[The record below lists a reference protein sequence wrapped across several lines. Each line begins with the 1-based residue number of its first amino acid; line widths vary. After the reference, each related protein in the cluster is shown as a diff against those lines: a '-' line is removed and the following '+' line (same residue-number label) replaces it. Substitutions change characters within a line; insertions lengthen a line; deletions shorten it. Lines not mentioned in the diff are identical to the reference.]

1 LVITIREQ
9 DAEVLDQHG
18 GHVSFD
24 AGNVQFLGNLMDDGC
39 LTTPRTTLY
48 ADSTLKGEQGFD
60 GVFD

>member
-9 DAEVLDQHG
+9 DAEVLDKHG
-18 GHVSFD
+18 WHVSFD
-24 AGNVQFLGNLMDDGC
+24 AGYIHLLGNLMDDGG